1 MKRRASVVALGLS
14 IAMLAGCASPPPP
27 PGAAANSRE
36 AQCHEWAKQQTGWDT
51 AKGAGIGAALGA
63 LGGAAAGAAIGA
75 ATGNAGRGAA
85 IGAASGAVVG
95 TGVGGVY
102 KYSQSEQGYRSAY
115 ADCMA
120 GRAR

>member
-1 MKRRASVVALGLS
+1 MKRTVTATALGLYLMTFS
-14 IAMLAGCASPPPP
+14 GCAAPPPP
-27 PGAAANSRE
+27 PGATYNSRE

-51 AKGAGIGAALGA
+51 AKGAGVGLAVGA

-85 IGAASGAVVG
+85 IGAASGAVLG
-95 TGVGGVY
+95 TGVGAAY
-102 KYSQSEQGYRSAY
+102 KYSQSETGYRQAY
-115 ADCMA
+115 SDCMA

>member
-1 MKRRASVVALGLS
+1 MKRLASVVAFGLS
-14 IAMLAGCASPPPP
+14 IVMLAACASPPPP
-27 PGAAANSRE
+27 PGAVSGSRE
-36 AQCHEWAKQQTGWDT
+36 SQCHEWAKQQTGWDT
-51 AKGAGIGAALGA
+51 AKGAGIGAAIGA

-102 KYSQSEQGYRSAY
+102 KYSQSEQGYKNAY
-115 ADCMA
+115 GDCMA
-120 GRAR
+120 GRAH

>member
-1 MKRRASVVALGLS
+1 MNGRGSIVALGLS
-14 IAMLAGCASPPPP
+14 IVIVAGCASAPPP
-27 PGAAANSRE
+27 PGAVAGTRE
-36 AQCHEWAKQQTGWDT
+36 RQCHDWAKEQTGWDT

-102 KYSQSEQGYRSAY
+102 KYSQSEAGYQTAY
-115 ADCMA
+115 QDCMA

>member
-1 MKRRASVVALGLS
+1 MKRSVTAVALGLY
-14 IAMLAGCASPPPP
+14 LAAVTGCAAPPAP
-27 PGAAANSRE
+27 PGAVAGSRE

-75 ATGNAGRGAA
+75 ATGSAGRGAA
-85 IGAASGAVVG
+85 IGAASGAVLG
-95 TGVGGVY
+95 AGAGGVY
-102 KYSQSEQGYRSAY
+102 KYSQSEQGYRQAY